1 MSESDEL
8 LSAVQEIRSLIRLMA
23 EPAVAERDRK
33 LRTELKRI
41 VGSSIPK
48 SKSVLLMT
56 GTRTQ
61 SDIQRETGIN
71 QGHLSTLVKQ
81 LNEAKLLSGDP
92 KNPKLSISIPS
103 TFFESELAE
112 DH

>member
-1 MSESDEL
+1 
-8 LSAVQEIRSLIRLMA
+8 MA
-23 EPAVAERDRK
+23 EPAIAERDKK

-41 VGSSIPK
+41 VGSSLPK
-48 SKSVLLMT
+48 SKAVLLMT

-71 QGHLSTLVKQ
+71 QGQLSTLVKH
-81 LNEAKLLSGDP
+81 LNEAKLLSGDS
-92 KNPKLSISIPS
+92 KNPKLTISIPS
-103 TFFESELAE
+103 TFFDSELGE